1 MGILNPKHLYLQE
14 RPDKYGGKYSQDELD
29 KFIKNAHKKGQTM
42 IYYGNMRLNVKREM
56 DRINKMKNQ
65 KSLFSF
71 FTNTYLKS
79 NKKGKNRTTKKGST
93 KKSST
98 KKDSTKKPKS
108 AKKSSTKKGSTKK
121 PKSSKNPKQ
130 SRSARKN

>member
-79 NKKGKNRTTKKGST
+79 NKKGSTKKPKRTKKG
-93 KKSST
+93 
-98 KKDSTKKPKS
+98 STKKPKS

>member
-1 MGILNPKHLYLQE
+1 
-14 RPDKYGGKYSQDELD
+14 
-29 KFIKNAHKKGQTM
+29 M

-79 NKKGKNRTTKKGST
+79 NKKGST
-93 KKSST
+93 KKPKRT
-98 KKDSTKKPKS
+98 KKSSTKKPKS

-121 PKSSKNPKQ
+121 PKSSKIQNKVDPLEKI
-130 SRSARKN
+130 KKDNKYKTI